1 MPERFARLELKYRNK
16 THTLKTPQPTLNL
29 PYELKKPRDLGQM
42 ACGAKG
48 VLCGRRKT
56 PVS

>member
-1 MPERFARLELKYRNK
+1 MTVNGESLNLGSLNIPSELKR
-16 THTLKTPQPTLNL
+16 
-29 PYELKKPRDLGQM
+29 PRDLGQM